1 MKAQRKKFSTKW
13 YRLLRRK
20 VGGVCGGSAD
30 VLRPEDQET
39 SSDSVQDIVPEIVEL
54 GELSDATELFIVD
67 DDGDRDIVSSS
78 IQVIEPELAEAD
90 AESEATESLASDG
103 ASSEATELLSI
114 DVDEVK
120 DAEDV
125 DMAREAPAP
134 RVRISRMTKKRG
146 DRLVANEGESGSK
159 SESQKR
165 FKSQEI
171 DNPEV
176 SSRLTN
182 MSIRHVGSRPDWF
195 DIEPMSLPGV
205 VRQCNNLYYKIES
218 SLVRK
223 EKQMILLA
231 GREGIGKTTF
241 LAQVYAKLEHAPIGV
256 LTLAPGI
263 PKKSP
268 FRALRNILEQ
278 RFYISGKAN
287 FACI

>member
-1 MKAQRKKFSTKW
+1 MVMKAQRKKFSTKW

-30 VLRPEDQET
+30 VLRPEDRGT

-54 GELSDATELFIVD
+54 GEPSEVTEFLAVDVD
-67 DDGDRDIVSSS
+67 DDADRDVVSSS
-78 IQVIEPELAEAD
+78 VQEIEPELAEAD
-90 AESEATESLASDG
+90 ASSEVTEFLVVDVDEDVERDVASSSVQEIEPELAEADAASEATESLASDG

-120 DAEDV
+120 DAEEV

-223 EKQMILLA
+223 EKQMIL
-231 GREGIGKTTF
+231 GR
-241 LAQVYAKLEHAPIGV
+241 
-256 LTLAPGI
+256 
-263 PKKSP
+263 
-268 FRALRNILEQ
+268 R
-278 RFYISGKAN
+278 RF
-287 FACI
+287 